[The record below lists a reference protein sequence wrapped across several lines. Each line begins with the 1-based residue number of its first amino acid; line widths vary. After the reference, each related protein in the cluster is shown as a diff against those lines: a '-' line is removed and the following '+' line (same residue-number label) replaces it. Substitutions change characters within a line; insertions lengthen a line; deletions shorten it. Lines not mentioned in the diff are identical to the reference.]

1 LIDQPISESESRS
14 RLAWRCR
21 RGTKELDL
29 LLLGWLARSFDSAS
43 AYERAAFAALLE
55 LPDPELADCLLG
67 VRQPPNAALAA
78 AVAAIRPGAEPS
90 AVPGIQRGIP
100 LR

>member
-1 LIDQPISESESRS
+1 MSDDLISESESRS

-29 LLLGWLARSFDSAS
+29 LLLGWLARCFDSAT
-43 AYERAAFAALLE
+43 APERAAFAALLE

-67 VRQPPNAALAA
+67 VQRPLDARLAG
-78 AVAAIRPGAEPS
+78 AVAAIRPAAEPS
-90 AVPGIQRGIP
+90 AAPAI
-100 LR
+100 